1 MSDDIRVSAEAIADR
16 LNMHRPTPQQRA
28 VIEAPLGPALVI
40 AGAGSGKTETMALR
54 VLFLLANSLVEA
66 PRILGLTFTRRA
78 ASELAERVRQH
89 VGRLHAA
96 GLAPGYD
103 PFDPPAVSTYNAF
116 ANGIYRDHAA
126 LIGRESG
133 GVVLGEASAWQLARR
148 VVLES
153 ADPGIGD
160 LDLGVDRLT
169 ELVLDL
175 ANGFGEHAADPQA
188 VRDLADRYGAA
199 LRALPPGRARHE
211 AELAAAL
218 KPADTLPVLI
228 GLVETFQ
235 QRKRALA
242 AVQYS
247 DQVSL
252 ALEIARRSDELV
264 ADFRS
269 RYAVVLL
276 DEYQDTS
283 VVQTR
288 LLARLFAGGAV
299 MAVGDPNQS
308 IYGWRG
314 ASAANLEG
322 FAGDFGVGRPVGEY
336 ALSTSWRN
344 GTAILDAANAIAAP
358 LVAAAAVEVPR
369 LAPSPTASTEPVETV
384 FAETLDEEADAVA
397 TWFRDRLAEGA
408 TPSAAMLLRFRRTL
422 PTFLAALRRHEVPYH
437 VLGVGGLLQEPEV
450 ADLVAALRV
459 VHDAQAGAELVR
471 LLAGATWR
479 IGTADLAAL
488 PRLARWLEQRDFA
501 QHRLDAPVA
510 EVLGRSLAEGESGS
524 LVDALDFLAGHE
536 GHGLESG
543 FSPAGLERLRSA
555 GRLFAELRRRSAGDL
570 PAFVH
575 LVTEALALDIEVLAN
590 ESRTGLAPLQAFDEA
605 LTGYLSVAEG
615 ATLGGFLGWLAA
627 AEQKEDL
634 SPRSDPPEAGT
645 VQVLTVHGAKG
656 LEWDIVAVPRLV
668 ADELPAKPKSKRGW
682 LAPGV
687 LPWEF
692 RGDAAEL
699 PVFPWRGLA
708 DRSELKP

>member
-1 MSDDIRVSAEAIADR
+1 MSEHIRVSAEAIADR
-16 LNMHRPTPQQRA
+16 LRLHRPTPQQRA
-28 VIEAPLGPALVI
+28 VIEAPLTPALVV

-54 VLFLLANSLVEA
+54 VLFLLANGLIEA

-78 ASELAERVRQH
+78 ASELAERVRLH

-103 PFDPPAVSTYNAF
+103 PFDPPSVSTYNAF

-153 ADPGIGD
+153 SDPGIGD

-175 ANGFGEHAADPQA
+175 ANGFGEHAADPAAVLAFAERYGAA
-188 VRDLADRYGAA
+188 VRDLPVGKARHEGEFAAA
-199 LRALPPGRARHE
+199 LRP
-211 AELAAAL
+211 AE
-218 KPADTLPVLI
+218 TLPVLV
-228 GLVETFQ
+228 GMVGTFQ

-252 ALEIARRSDELV
+252 SLEIVRRSEELV

-269 RYAVVLL
+269 RYGVVLL

-288 LLARLFAGGAV
+288 LLSTLFAGGAV

-322 FAGDFGVGRPVGEY
+322 FAADFGVDRPVGHY

-344 GTAILDAANAIAAP
+344 GTAVLDAANAIAAP

-369 LAPSPTASTEPVETV
+369 LIPAPTASAEPIDTV
-384 FAETLDEEADAVA
+384 FTETLDEEAEAVA
-397 TWFRDRLAEGA
+397 AWFQQRLSEGEA
-408 TPSAAMLLRFRRTL
+408 PSAAMLLRFRRTL
-422 PTFLAALRRHEVPYH
+422 PAFLAAFRRHEVPYH

-450 ADLVAALRV
+450 ADLVSALRV

-471 LLAGATWR
+471 LLAGGAWR
-479 IGTADLAAL
+479 IGPADLAAL
-488 PRLARWLEQRDFA
+488 QRLARWLEQRDFT
-501 QHRLDAPVA
+501 QNRLDGAVA
-510 EVLGRSLAEGESGS
+510 GVLGRSLAEG
-524 LVDALDFLAGHE
+524 
-536 GHGLESG
+536 
-543 FSPAGLERLRSA
+543 
-555 GRLFAELRRRSAGDL
+555 
-570 PAFVH
+570 
-575 LVTEALALDIEVLAN
+575 
-590 ESRTGLAPLQAFDEA
+590 
-605 LTGYLSVAEG
+605 
-615 ATLGGFLGWLAA
+615 
-627 AEQKEDL
+627 
-634 SPRSDPPEAGT
+634 
-645 VQVLTVHGAKG
+645 
-656 LEWDIVAVPRLV
+656 
-668 ADELPAKPKSKRGW
+668 
-682 LAPGV
+682 
-687 LPWEF
+687 
-692 RGDAAEL
+692 
-699 PVFPWRGLA
+699 
-708 DRSELKP
+708 